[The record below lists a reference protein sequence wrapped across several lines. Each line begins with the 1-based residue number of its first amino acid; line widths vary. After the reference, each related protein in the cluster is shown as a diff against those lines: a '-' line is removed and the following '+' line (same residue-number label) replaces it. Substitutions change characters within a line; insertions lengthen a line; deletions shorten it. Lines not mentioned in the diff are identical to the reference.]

1 MIKMLLP
8 HKPKHNT
15 TEIQYRKVKKLNLKV
30 SFKLILE
37 INSVW
42 KDIIIDK
49 QAVDDVN
56 NNTQNL
62 FVSQVLITNKLIF
75 VLFFIGRKLVSSQ
88 RWSKLP
94 YLNV

>member
-1 MIKMLLP
+1 MLP
-8 HKPKHNT
+8 SHKPKHNT
-15 TEIQYRKVKKLNLKV
+15 TEIQYRKVNKLNLKV
-30 SFKLILE
+30 SIKLILE

-62 FVSQVLITNKLIF
+62 FVSQVLITKKLIF

-94 YLNV
+94 YLDV